1 MTDKKILK
9 TLSVRRRA
17 KTTTQ
22 FRMMAVAATIA
33 AIFPE
38 NGDAG

>member
-1 MTDKKILK
+1 MTDKEILK
-9 TLSVRRRA
+9 TLSVGRQA

-33 AIFPE
+33 AIS
-38 NGDAG
+38 